1 MGFTLP
7 GNRIAASARPAND
20 RDDAAIDGRRQKVLA
35 SDGNSPQHGAGFR
48 VKRLK
53 KTVGRRDEKNAVLDR
68 RALNL
73 FKFPIKR
80 RLREPRSCQSDG
92 VRVGFGDQ
100 FRRRDSNRVRVRRDE
115 RAKTENNRCE
125 KSFHA

>member
-1 MGFTLP
+1 MLP
-7 GNRIAASARPAND
+7 ENH
-20 RDDAAIDGRRQKVLA
+20 DDATFKEFPSLERPFDTYDAPALGVA
-35 SDGNSPQHGAGFR
+35 SEALRTFRKIVGYDLNFVRPGAKPAATETAVDDDDVSPLER
-48 VKRLK
+48 VESFP
-53 KTVGRRDEKNAVLDR
+53 VGEL
-68 RALNL
+68 
-73 FKFPIKR
+73 
-80 RLREPRSCQSDG
+80 G